1 MKKTKKLP
9 TFVEVD
15 GDAIELFFQSTTD
28 AIIIHGANCQKI
40 MGAGI
45 ANQIRE
51 KLSPLF
57 YLDQYDNRTPTQ
69 RFGNYSAVV
78 VGQIEETIKIGVN
91 LYTQFQPGPQFDLDA
106 LKVALKSFS
115 WSIPKDKRAGM
126 TVFMP
131 KIGCGIG
138 GGKWED
144 IEPSVKEGLK
154 DFNVVVVNYSATIV
168 KEK

>member
-69 RFGNYSAVV
+69 
-78 VGQIEETIKIGVN
+78 K
-91 LYTQFQPGPQFDLDA
+91 P
-106 LKVALKSFS
+106 
-115 WSIPKDKRAGM
+115 
-126 TVFMP
+126 
-131 KIGCGIG
+131 
-138 GGKWED
+138 
-144 IEPSVKEGLK
+144 
-154 DFNVVVVNYSATIV
+154 
-168 KEK
+168 